1 MDLPRSELEWNGRM
15 GRRVVWRGGV
25 SEIGLRHSMFET
37 PLNIQ
42 VEMLGVLLDV

>member
-1 MDLPRSELEWNGRM
+1 MGGWEEEWFG
-15 GRRVVWRGGV
+15 GGGV